1 MAQIF
6 VNGVIAAVPTSSGR
20 SNKSFSA
27 VSCMGYGGK
36 KVMMLTGLIAASTV
50 YDLPISENK
59 DMQLSIASLALLM
72 TLFNT
77 MNE

>member
-1 MAQIF
+1 
-6 VNGVIAAVPTSSGR
+6 
-20 SNKSFSA
+20 
-27 VSCMGYGGK
+27 
-36 KVMMLTGLIAASTV
+36 MMLTGLIAASTV